1 MESQENLFDAG
12 MLLYEDSQYSEAIDF
27 FKPAADA
34 GHLLAAEKLANCYN
48 RSGSVELAIPY
59 WEICRKAN
67 NHSANTNYAG
77 YLKEIPGSQDLAM
90 QLWRDAADAGIPQA
104 AFNLGVWLK
113 NLGQVEEGKV
123 LLQKSGELGYTDGY
137 FVLAGIYYRAQEW
150 DAMKEALKPLIA
162 LADPRA
168 QQMLDAYQE
177 TIDRPQTSH
186 ITRPRQYGNV
196 FRGED
201 PTNTGISSV

>member
-1 MESQENLFDAG
+1 MESQQDCFDAG
-12 MLLYEDSQYSEAIDF
+12 MLLYEDSQYFEAIKY

-34 GHLLAAEKLANCYN
+34 GHLLAAEKLANCYK
-48 RSGSVELAIPY
+48 RSGSAELAVPY

-77 YLKEIPGSQDLAM
+77 YLKEIPGSQALAM
-90 QLWRDAADAGIPQA
+90 QLWRDAADAGISQA

-113 NLGQVEEGKV
+113 NLGQVEEGKI
-123 LLQKSGELGYTDGY
+123 LLQKSGDLGYIDGY

-150 DAMKEALKPLIA
+150 DVMKEALKPLIA

-168 QQMLDAYQE
+168 EQMLVAYQE

-186 ITRPRQYGNV
+186 ITRPRQYGNSSQ
-196 FRGED
+196 GED
-201 PTNTGISSV
+201 PTSAGLSAF